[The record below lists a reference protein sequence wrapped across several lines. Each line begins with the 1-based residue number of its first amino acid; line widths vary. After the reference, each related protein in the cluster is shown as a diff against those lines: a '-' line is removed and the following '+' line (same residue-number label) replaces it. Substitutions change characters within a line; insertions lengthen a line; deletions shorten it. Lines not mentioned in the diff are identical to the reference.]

1 MYKASISVYN
11 SEIEYSPL
19 LSVNHS
25 SLTLIGLVDSK
36 NEYSKSGVPEL

>member
-1 MYKASISVYN
+1 MAEYN
-11 SEIEYSPL
+11 SEIEYFPL

-36 NEYSKSGVPEL
+36 NEYSKSDAPEV